1 MNWTDKLLEY
11 NDKEL
16 KKDECE
22 RLNFKY
28 ELHMSRYILQLLG
41 SNIIFKINKG
51 DLQIM
56 KDKKE
61 ISVNEF
67 IYWWQITRYEEI
79 SSEQKKIKDKIRD
92 INNKLV
98 KISKLYPISGDMDD
112 EETKKKKTKKR
123 EELDQKRNKLIE
135 FMKKDEINIK
145 KKITLLNNFKMLCI
159 TIPSIHELLG
169 NIKLYVEFA
178 K

>member
-22 RLNFKY
+22 RSNFKH
-28 ELHMSRYILQLLG
+28 ELHMSRYIIQLLG
-41 SNIIFKINKG
+41 SNLTFKMNKG
-51 DLQIM
+51 DLKIM
-56 KDKKE
+56 KNKKD

-79 SSEQKKIKDKIRD
+79 SSEQKKIKDKIKE

-98 KISKLYPISGDMDD
+98 KISNSYPVSVDTDD
-112 EETKKKKTKKR
+112 EETKNKKIKKK

-135 FMKKDEINIK
+135 FMRKDEINIK
-145 KKITLLNNFKMLCI
+145 KKMTLLNNFKMLCI
-159 TIPSIHELLG
+159 TIPSIHELLE
-169 NIKLYVEFA
+169 NIKIYVEFA